1 MDPSQ
6 QGVPIGCRSPR
17 QRGPYS
23 TPINIIGHITF
34 DELRRDL
41 TQTDMANGFA
51 NRIAF
56 ACVRR
61 SKLLPRGGGVVDL
74 TGITPRL
81 TRILAQ
87 RPAGELT
94 RTGAAWEIWEQ
105 AYPALTQERPGMLG
119 AILGRG
125 APQVL
130 RLAVTYARLD
140 RASEIGVPHL
150 RAALACWKYAEQSAR
165 YIFGDSMGD
174 PVADAILHAL
184 RQVPAGLT
192 RTDLSSQFGR
202 HKSSEEIGRA
212 LGVLQRA
219 QLITYSMEPTGGRP
233 VERFNRDFPDGLGC
247 MARMRLLGAS
257 GNPRKPVNATNG
269 APQRSLGKA
278 DPLRAWFGTYS
289 AGRRGGRPNFQRPR
303 RG

>member
-1 MDPSQ
+1 
-6 QGVPIGCRSPR
+6 
-17 QRGPYS
+17 
-23 TPINIIGHITF
+23 
-34 DELRRDL
+34 
-41 TQTDMANGFA
+41 MANGFA

-219 QLITYSMEPTGGRP
+219 AADHLQHGADGRP
-233 VERFNRDFPDGLGC
+233 ASRALQPRFPRMVSAAWPGC
-247 MARMRLLGAS
+247 ACWEHQ
-257 GNPRKPVNATNG
+257 ATRVS
-269 APQRSLGKA
+269 P
-278 DPLRAWFGTYS
+278 
-289 AGRRGGRPNFQRPR
+289 
-303 RG
+303 

>member
-1 MDPSQ
+1 M
-6 QGVPIGCRSPR
+6 
-17 QRGPYS
+17 
-23 TPINIIGHITF
+23 PINIIGHITF

-105 AYPALTQERPGMLG
+105 AYPALTEERPGMLG

-140 RASEIGVPHL
+140 RASEIAVPHL
-150 RAALACWKYAEQSAR
+150 GPPW
-165 YIFGDSMGD
+165 
-174 PVADAILHAL
+174 
-184 RQVPAGLT
+184 PAGST
-192 RTDLSSQFGR
+192 RS
-202 HKSSEEIGRA
+202 RA
-212 LGVLQRA
+212 PATSLATAWATRSPMRSCRLCDR
-219 QLITYSMEPTGGRP
+219 SPP
-233 VERFNRDFPDGLGC
+233 V
-247 MARMRLLGAS
+247 
-257 GNPRKPVNATNG
+257 
-269 APQRSLGKA
+269 
-278 DPLRAWFGTYS
+278 
-289 AGRRGGRPNFQRPR
+289 
-303 RG
+303 